1 MLEVELKFR
10 LTDEAKLVAAMVKM
24 GALETRCVSQSD
36 HYFNHPQRDFS
47 QTDEAVRVRVTDG
60 CGAITYKG
68 PLVDKVTKTRREIE
82 IDLTG
87 PQAAEK
93 MSECLIAL
101 GFRSVHTV
109 QKTRRLWS
117 LSRAGRDYEVAL
129 DDVVGL
135 GRFVELETAAT
146 EEELPA
152 ARSAI
157 QQLAEELGL
166 RNGERRGYLT
176 LLLAAV
182 DGGTRERDAP

>member
-10 LTDEAKLVAAMVKM
+10 LTDEAELIASMENLGAGAA
-24 GALETRCVSQSD
+24 RCVSQSA

-47 QTDEAVRVRVTDG
+47 QTDEVTDG

-68 PLVDKVTKTRREIE
+68 PLVDKETKTRREIE

-93 MSECLIAL
+93 MCECLMAL

-109 QKTRRLWS
+109 QKRRRMWS
-117 LSRAGRDYEVAL
+117 LSRAGRDFEVAL

-157 QQLAEELGL
+157 QQLAAELGL

-176 LLLAAV
+176 LLLAVA
-182 DGGTRERDAP
+182 GEGTRE